1 MSDHNQ
7 DLINERTKQLLTINN
22 SKYRDIINDLNKYY
36 KKNKW
41 WYRFFKWYFSTNKKI
56 GI

>member
-36 KKNKW
+36 KKNK
-41 WYRFFKWYFSTNKKI
+41 
-56 GI
+56 

>member
-1 MSDHNQ
+1 MSDPNQ

-36 KKNKW
+36 KKNK
-41 WYRFFKWYFSTNKKI
+41 
-56 GI
+56 